1 VTFRI
6 PSAVAAIAILTL
18 ALGIGASTAVFSL
31 VNTVLLTP
39 VPFAQPDRLVLLGFT
54 HPKRA
59 SAEPYPVVSIAR
71 YRFWREQTTDVFD
84 ETAAYTF
91 GSSMNFATGAR
102 GDQDEQ
108 VSLWQSTASFF
119 RVFGVSAATGRTFG
133 DDEDR
138 PHGAR
143 VALLSDGFSRRR
155 FGIPANAVGRTVSLN
170 GESYQVIGVL
180 PPAFRQRTLNPLAR
194 VIPAPDVW
202 LPLQLDLNDPGDN
215 NFLIAAARLR
225 PDVPIERAQDLTK
238 QAGARFY
245 RAFPEAYP
253 PGGGLAIAPFSR
265 LVIGDARSALALLS
279 AAVAGVL
286 VITWVNTA
294 CLLLMRGSGR
304 HRELAIRAAIGASR
318 GRLVRLLVSE
328 SLTLAG
334 IGGAL
339 GLALG
344 MIGVRLLLAMQPGNM
359 ARIEPDGSN
368 LALDWRVVLF
378 AIGMTIASGLAAG
391 LLPAW
396 RVSRVDLET
405 SLRSGGGRTGAGAGP
420 RHERARTLLVIAEV
434 ALATL
439 LLVSTTMVIRSFITL
454 RLVDP
459 GFDTHQVLTMQ
470 TLVTERRFAQTS
482 RTARLVDDAVDAVRA
497 VPGVEQ
503 ASVALTGL
511 PLQSGGALKVEV
523 AGELPTSDR
532 SLVGAWNVISSGYF
546 EVLRIPLIRGRLF
559 SSRDAAH
566 APPVAIINETLA
578 RRLWPAGDPLRD
590 RVMLGRG
597 AGPDFVDVPRQVIGI
612 VGDVRNWGLS
622 EPMAPVV
629 YIPFAQLPDNE
640 MALYNRMGG
649 TMSWMVR
656 TAASPYRSAPAVQ
669 DTLHRVTATPVA
681 HVQSMD
687 DVSAAST
694 SKPRFETWLMTLFGA
709 SALLLAALG
718 VYGIVA
724 CAVQERTREIGIRI
738 ALGAAPAGIR
748 RLVVIRGLT
757 PTLVGLAV
765 GVVPAL
771 SLTRDVAAFA
781 IVAGALCL
789 GTLVA
794 VFLPTRRALRVD
806 PVIALRSE

>member
-1 VTFRI
+1 
-6 PSAVAAIAILTL
+6 
-18 ALGIGASTAVFSL
+18 VFSL

-39 VPFAQPDRLVLLGFT
+39 LPFAQPDRLVILGFT

-59 SAEPYPVVSIAR
+59 SPEPYPVVSIAR
-71 YRFWREQTTDVFD
+71 YRFWREQTAEVFE

-91 GSSMNFATGAR
+91 GSAMNFATGDR
-102 GDQDEQ
+102 GDRDEQ
-108 VSLWQSTASFF
+108 VAIARSTASFF
-119 RVFGVSAATGRTFG
+119 RVFGVSAARGRTFG

-143 VALLSDGFSRRR
+143 VALLSDGFSRRQ
-155 FGIPANAVGRTVSLN
+155 FGSATHAIGRTVLL
-170 GESYQVIGVL
+170 GGDSYQVIGVL
-180 PPAFRQRTLNPLAR
+180 PPTLTLRALNPTTR
-194 VIPAPDVW
+194 VLPAPDVW
-202 LPLQLDLNDPGDN
+202 LPLQLDLDDRGDN

-225 PDVPIERAQDLTK
+225 PGVSVERAQAPTV
-238 QAGARFY
+238 QAGARFS
-245 RAFPEAYP
+245 RAFPDAYP
-253 PGGGLAIAPFSR
+253 TGGGLAVAPFAR
-265 LVIGDARSALALLS
+265 MIIRDARSALALLT

-286 VITWVNTA
+286 LIIWVNAA

-304 HRELAIRAAIGASR
+304 HRELAIRAALGATR
-318 GRLVRLLVSE
+318 GRLVRLMVSE
-328 SLTLAG
+328 SLVLASV
-334 IGGAL
+334 GGAL

-344 MIGVRLLLAMQPGNM
+344 AFGVRALLAMQPGNM

-368 LALDWRVVLF
+368 LVLDWRVVLF
-378 AIGMTIASGLAAG
+378 VIGLAIASGLAAG

-396 RVSRVDLET
+396 RVSMVDLET
-405 SLRSGGGRTGAGAGP
+405 SLRSGGGRTGSGAGP

-454 RLVDP
+454 RLVNP

-470 TLVTERRFAQTS
+470 TLVTDPRFAQTI
-482 RTARLVDDAVDAVRA
+482 RTARMVEEAVDAVRA

-503 ASVALTGL
+503 ASAALTGL

-523 AGELPTSDR
+523 AGELPTSER
-532 SLVGAWNVISSGYF
+532 SLVGDWNVISPAYF
-546 EVLRIPLIRGRLF
+546 EVLRIPLIRGRWF
-559 SSRDAAH
+559 GGRDDGH

-590 RVMLGRG
+590 RVLLGRG
-597 AGPDFVDVPRQVIGI
+597 AGPDFLDVPRQVIGI
-612 VGDVRNWGLS
+612 VGDVRSSGLGA
-622 EPMAPVV
+622 PPGPVV

-640 MALYNRMGG
+640 MALYNGMGG
-649 TMSWMVR
+649 RLSWMLR
-656 TAASPYRSAPAVQ
+656 TTTSPYRSATAIQNV
-669 DTLHRVTATPVA
+669 LHRVTATPVA
-681 HVQSMD
+681 QVRSMD
-687 DVSAAST
+687 DVSAEST

-724 CAVQERTREIGIRI
+724 FAVQERTREIGIRV

-748 RLVVIRGLT
+748 RLVVVRGLT
-757 PTLVGLAV
+757 PTLIGLGVGLL
-765 GVVPAL
+765 PAL
-771 SLTRDVAAFA
+771 GVTHDPVAFA

-789 GTLVA
+789 ATLVA